1 MNNPMKLWYTEP
13 APMGNEDFAIFE
25 WGKDRP
31 DDGWEKWSLPI
42 GNGNI
47 GVCVFGRTETER
59 LQFAEKSLSTSYH
72 VGGQNNFAE
81 VYLDFHH
88 AEVDGYERSLS
99 LDDAVARVRYAHQ
112 GVEYVRECFASYPA
126 NVFAM
131 RISASKPGSVSF
143 DFRPTI
149 PYIGERDSKLRKTGL
164 VFATGNEVVLTGELM
179 EFGVKF
185 AGVFRVV
192 PEGGT
197 LETRDDSL
205 AVRGADRVVVL
216 AVLGTNYQLE
226 SRVFTE
232 PEPRKKLAGYPDP
245 LPRVRAVAA
254 AAEKRG
260 YEALLSDHLE
270 DYRDLFGRVDLQL
283 ADAGPSSLPTDE
295 RLRAYQAGG
304 RDPGLEALFFQY
316 GRYLLIAS
324 SRPGTLP
331 AHLQGAWNRY
341 DHAPWSAGYWHN
353 INVQMNYWPA
363 FSTNLAETFEA
374 YAAYH
379 QAYLPLAQ
387 RHAYDYIQAC
397 HPERHVDGED
407 GWIIG
412 TGAWPYDI
420 QGLEVK
426 DHELQGHSG
435 PGTGGLTSLLFWE
448 WYQFSHNRT
457 LLADSIYPAL
467 AGMSRYLSKVVEEHD
482 GKLLVT
488 FSASPEQRHNGEYY
502 HTTGCAFDQQMIY
515 ENHTATLAAAAEL
528 GIEDDFTALLR
539 EQVKRLDPVQVGESG
554 QIKEFREEKAYGEIG
569 EYAHRHV
576 SHLVSLYP
584 GCAINAE
591 TPEWIEAA
599 KTTLDLRGDR
609 STGWGMA
616 HRMLLWARTKDGARA
631 YRLFRM
637 LLEHTTYPNLW
648 AAHPPFQ
655 IDANFGATAGVAEML
670 LQSHENYIEPLPALP
685 PEWADGSFSGLCAR
699 GCFEVA
705 ASWRAHRLESVSIQ
719 SQNGGGP
726 CRLKLSGFA
735 RPVAEPRI
743 DFDFDPR
750 TGVAAFTVERGAT
763 IAFRDAAAAATTAA
777 C

>member
-1 MNNPMKLWYTEP
+1 
-13 APMGNEDFAIFE
+13 
-25 WGKDRP
+25 
-31 DDGWEKWSLPI
+31 
-42 GNGNI
+42 
-47 GVCVFGRTETER
+47 
-59 LQFAEKSLSTSYH
+59 
-72 VGGQNNFAE
+72 
-81 VYLDFHH
+81 
-88 AEVDGYERSLS
+88 
-99 LDDAVARVRYAHQ
+99 
-112 GVEYVRECFASYPA
+112 
-126 NVFAM
+126 
-131 RISASKPGSVSF
+131 
-143 DFRPTI
+143 
-149 PYIGERDSKLRKTGL
+149 
-164 VFATGNEVVLTGELM
+164 
-179 EFGVKF
+179 
-185 AGVFRVV
+185 
-192 PEGGT
+192 
-197 LETRDDSL
+197 
-205 AVRGADRVVVL
+205 
-216 AVLGTNYQLE
+216 
-226 SRVFTE
+226 
-232 PEPRKKLAGYPDP
+232 
-245 LPRVRAVAA
+245 
-254 AAEKRG
+254 
-260 YEALLSDHLE
+260 
-270 DYRDLFGRVDLQL
+270 
-283 ADAGPSSLPTDE
+283 
-295 RLRAYQAGG
+295 
-304 RDPGLEALFFQY
+304 
-316 GRYLLIAS
+316 
-324 SRPGTLP
+324 
-331 AHLQGAWNRY
+331 
-341 DHAPWSAGYWHN
+341 
-353 INVQMNYWPA
+353 MNYWPA
-363 FSTNLAETFEA
+363 FTTNLAETFEA

-539 EQVKRLDPVQVGESG
+539 EQVKRLDPVLVGESG

-685 PEWADGSFSGLCAR
+685 PEWASGSFSGLCAR

-750 TGVAAFTVERGAT
+750 TGIAAFTVERGAT
-763 IAFRDAAAAATTAA
+763 IAFHDAAAAAMAA